1 LLQPSKN
8 HYKRQKKDAGNLN
21 YFQSFLS
28 FAPDMSSI
36 DTQTR
41 ERIRQKADDLF
52 MQLGTRNVS
61 MDDIARELGMS
72 KKTIYQ
78 YYSEKDELVN
88 AVLDFTLDKMKREC
102 DECFAGAKD
111 AVHELFLTM
120 DLLAQQ
126 FRNMNPIILHD
137 LEKNHSGA
145 FKKFLNYKHEYL
157 FTVVR
162 ENMKRGIGEGLFR
175 EDLNMDVI
183 SRFRLE
189 SMMMPFNTQLF
200 PTSKYNFV
208 EVVQLILEHYVFG
221 IASTKGH
228 SLIMKYKEERKKSK
242 PI

>member
-1 LLQPSKN
+1 M
-8 HYKRQKKDAGNLN
+8 N
-21 YFQSFLS
+21 YFQSFPS

-41 ERIRQKADDLF
+41 ERIREKADELF

-78 YYSEKDELVN
+78 YYSDKDELVN

-102 DECFAGAKD
+102 DECYAQGKD
-111 AVHELFLTM
+111 AVHELILTM
-120 DLLAQQ
+120 ELLAEQ

-137 LEKNHSGA
+137 LEKNHSNA

-157 FTVVR
+157 YTVVR
-162 ENMKRGIGEGLFR
+162 ENMKRGISEGLFR
-175 EDLNMDVI
+175 EDLNIDVI
-183 SRFRLE
+183 SKFRLE

-208 EVVQLILEHYVFG
+208 EVVQIIMEHYMFG
-221 IASTKGH
+221 MASTKGH
-228 SLIMKYKEERKKSK
+228 ALIEKYKAERKKSK

>member
-1 LLQPSKN
+1 
-8 HYKRQKKDAGNLN
+8 
-21 YFQSFLS
+21 
-28 FAPDMSSI
+28 
-36 DTQTR
+36 
-41 ERIRQKADDLF
+41 

-78 YYSEKDELVN
+78 YYSDKDELVN
-88 AVLDFTLDKMKREC
+88 AVVDFTLDKMKREC
-102 DECFAGAKD
+102 DEAYGGAKD

-120 DLLAQQ
+120 DLLAEQ

-137 LEKNHSGA
+137 LEKNHATA
-145 FKKFLNYKHEYL
+145 FRKFLNYKHEYL

-162 ENMKRGIGEGLFR
+162 ENMKRGISEGLFR

-200 PTSKYNFV
+200 PTSRYNFV
-208 EVVQLILEHYVFG
+208 EVVQLIMEHYVFG
-221 IASTKGH
+221 LATTKGH
-228 SLIMKYKEERKKSK
+228 ALILQYKEERKKSK